1 MRCRAVT
8 TGSYDAPRPGALV
21 GCPPAAGRLPLTL
34 ELIVIGLAI
43 ALDPLPLI
51 PFILILTS
59 RRGTAKG
66 AAFLAGWFLCLA
78 AITVAT
84 VLLTG
89 GSPPSSGSVPSDAA
103 LGVRIAIGAGL
114 IGFGLWRRAVAARG
128 RATPRAEPRWA
139 KGIDGMSLWFA
150 ALLAPITQ
158 PWGLMAAGVTAVMQ
172 ADTASAGSV
181 AVLAGFVVLAS
192 STYLVLEVFAIVR
205 RERAHA
211 IALGL
216 RAWIEVHTAQALVW
230 GSLGIGAFLAGS
242 GAYQLVM

>member
-1 MRCRAVT
+1 
-8 TGSYDAPRPGALV
+8 
-21 GCPPAAGRLPLTL
+21 
-34 ELIVIGLAI
+34 
-43 ALDPLPLI
+43 
-51 PFILILTS
+51 
-59 RRGTAKG
+59 
-66 AAFLAGWFLCLA
+66 
-78 AITVAT
+78 
-84 VLLTG
+84 
-89 GSPPSSGSVPSDAA
+89 
-103 LGVRIAIGAGL
+103 
-114 IGFGLWRRAVAARG
+114 
-128 RATPRAEPRWA
+128 
-139 KGIDGMSLWFA
+139 MSLWFA